1 MELNDRGGRGS
12 ANDIQGR
19 DFDDTNVIRGGRPT
33 AFATDASTRMMTP
46 LVKYSARG
54 ADLW

>member
-19 DFDDTNVIRGGRPT
+19 HFDDANVIGGGWPT
-33 AFATDASTRMMTP
+33 AFATNALMRMMTP